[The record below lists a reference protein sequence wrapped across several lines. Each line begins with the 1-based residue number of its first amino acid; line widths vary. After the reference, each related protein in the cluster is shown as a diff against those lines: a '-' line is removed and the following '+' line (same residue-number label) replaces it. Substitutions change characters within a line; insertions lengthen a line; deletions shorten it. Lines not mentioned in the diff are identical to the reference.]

1 MTYFTIQY
9 SSIAIFVACSLA
21 LSLVLFIAVYIMS
34 FSSKVEFEKSSA
46 YECGFVLLKRL
57 PNIIFDSI
65 LAHCDYVSSI
75 DIEVLYLYPIIT
87 SVLDFSV
94 SNLLILAAFF
104 VVLAVGIVY
113 EISRQIMN
121 MNISEATRDNGIMS
135 VSYGKATTSGDFGSS
150 AASMRNTSTYSSV
163 KPIGGNGSGQ
173 DALCSGTGLHCSSRR
188 CFCSSSSNLLR
199 SESSLRKV
207 VSVLSIDNNKARLSL
222 TLCLRRILAS
232 VVKKLSCVLAY
243 RSSVYSI
250 LASGS
255 LVSRFLASCV
265 LAYRSLISLVCVC
278 CSYIVFVYS
287 FMAFYLKNTVSE
299 IPYNLS
305 MNSDSDSEPYL
316 LDYRFKSNVPT
327 ALKDT
332 RTKGALGDIANEP
345 HVRKIANKPL
355 SPSQE
360 PVPNTPVQDPVYNV
374 PVPNTPVQY
383 PVPNIDPNLNVPP
396 VGEDLPTMI
405 RVPEGTRDMPQIH
418 HNPNVPHGSEDL
430 PESPNVWLDLIIPIA
445 IIGVGV
451 IIIGGVIYYIWK
463 KRKKTPPTDGEGDG
477 NSDSTSS
484 KKESTQSSSNTI
496 SKFTIGIIL
505 QIDLLF
511 LFISFSFIF
520 ALQLLSMVFTT

>member
-1 MTYFTIQY
+1 
-9 SSIAIFVACSLA
+9 
-21 LSLVLFIAVYIMS
+21 MS

-173 DALCSGTGLHCSSRR
+173 DALCSGTGLHCSFRR

-305 MNSDSDSEPYL
+305 MNSDSDSEQPFRLNALEGDPSYDSDSDSDSEPYP

-484 KKESTQSSSNTI
+484 KKESTQSSSNTV